1 MSVARAVV
9 AQAAMSA
16 QDSAA
21 SMIRMEFPP
30 WPHSVE
36 GRFKTTRTMRKMAGK
51 RKRNRQEFVM
61 KAMMSLEPGGPD
73 SLRLMETPTPGP
85 GRGQIRIA
93 VKAAGVNFPDTLII
107 RDMYQFRPPRPFAP
121 GGEVAGFVDAVG
133 EGVKEFAKGDRVL
146 AMTLQ
151 GGYATHLVVDKGA
164 AVKIPSDMPFDEA
177 AGFLM
182 TYGTSHYAL
191 KDRAHLKPGESLFI
205 LGAAG
210 GVGAAAIEIGKA
222 LGAKVVAGVSSPE
235 KAAFARELGADDF
248 VIYPATIDKDGQK
261 ALAAQIKAACGG
273 DGANVVYDAV
283 GGDYAEPAVRALGWE
298 GRFLVVGFPAG
309 IPKLPLNL
317 TLLKSC
323 QIVGVFWGAFTMRDP
338 KRHGEHVAELLR
350 WYTEGKVRP
359 RITARFPLEKAAE
372 ALKLIEARQVQ
383 GKAVL
388 TID

>member
-1 MSVARAVV
+1 
-9 AQAAMSA
+9 
-16 QDSAA
+16 
-21 SMIRMEFPP
+21 
-30 WPHSVE
+30 
-36 GRFKTTRTMRKMAGK
+36 
-51 RKRNRQEFVM
+51 M
-61 KAMMSLEPGGPD
+61 KAMMSVEPGGPD
-73 SLRLMETPTPGP
+73 SLKLIDLPTPAP
-85 GRGQIRIA
+85 GSGQIRVA

-107 RDMYQFRPPRPFAP
+107 RDLYQFRPTRPFAP
-121 GGEVAGFVDAVG
+121 GGEVAGVVDAIG
-133 EGVKEFAKGDRVL
+133 DGVSGFRRGDRVL
-146 AMTLQ
+146 AMTLH
-151 GGYATHLVVDKGA
+151 GGYATHLVVEAKA
-164 AVKIPSDMPFDEA
+164 AAKIPDAMPFDEA

-191 KDRAHLKPGESLFI
+191 KDRAMLRAGESLFI

-222 LGAKVVAGVSSPE
+222 MGAKVVAGVSSAE

-248 VIYPATIDKDGQK
+248 VIYPKEIDKDGQK
-261 ALAAQIKAACGG
+261 ALSGQIRSACGG

-283 GGDYAEPAVRALGWE
+283 GGDYAEPAVRALAWE

-323 QIVGVFWGAFTMRDP
+323 QIVGVFWGAFTMRNP
-338 KRHGEHVAELLR
+338 QRHADHVAELFR

-359 RITARFPLEKAAE
+359 RITARFPLEHAAE
-372 ALKLIEARQVQ
+372 ALKLVETRQVR

-388 TID
+388 MIE

>member
-1 MSVARAVV
+1 
-9 AQAAMSA
+9 
-16 QDSAA
+16 
-21 SMIRMEFPP
+21 
-30 WPHSVE
+30 
-36 GRFKTTRTMRKMAGK
+36 
-51 RKRNRQEFVM
+51 M
-61 KAMMSLEPGGPD
+61 KAMMSVEPGGPD
-73 SLRLMETPTPGP
+73 SLKLIDLPTPAPGP
-85 GRGQIRIA
+85 GQIRVA

-107 RDMYQFRPPRPFAP
+107 RDLYQFRPTRPFAP
-121 GGEVAGFVDAVG
+121 GGEVAGEVDAIG
-133 EGVKEFAKGDRVL
+133 DGVSGFRRGDRVL
-146 AMTLQ
+146 AMTLH
-151 GGYATHLVVDKGA
+151 GGYATHLVVEAKA
-164 AVKIPSDMPFDEA
+164 AAKIPDAMPFDEA

-191 KDRAHLKPGESLFI
+191 KDRAMLRAGESLFI

-222 LGAKVVAGVSSPE
+222 MGAKVVAGVSSAE

-248 VIYPATIDKDGQK
+248 VIYPKEIDKDGQK
-261 ALAAQIKAACGG
+261 ALSGQIRSACGG

-283 GGDYAEPAVRALGWE
+283 GGDYAEPAVRALAWE

-323 QIVGVFWGAFTMRDP
+323 QIVGVFWGAFTMRNP
-338 KRHGEHVAELLR
+338 QRHADHVAELFR

-359 RITARFPLEKAAE
+359 RITARFPLENAAE
-372 ALKLIEARQVQ
+372 ALKLVETRQVR

-388 TID
+388 MID